1 MRRSL
6 AHCKNNLHLMPPAR
20 RKGRYIMNIK
30 ETAQKYS
37 DYIVETR
44 RHLHMNPELST
55 QEYETSKFIMSELDK
70 IGVPYVQCGLETGVL
85 ATIKGGKPGKTIL
98 IRGDMDALPV
108 PEENDLPYKSKVEGR
123 MHACGHDTHTSMMLT
138 AAHILNDV
146 KDELCGTVKLAFQPA
161 EETAQGAPSMI
172 ENGAMEGV
180 DAVFGQHIWTQVPT
194 GKVAFA
200 AGPRM
205 ASAAQFEIW
214 VQGKGGHGA
223 EPQNCFDAVTCSA
236 AIVNSLQTIV
246 SREYKPID
254 AAVLTVGRMDVGT
267 RWNVIADS
275 GYIAGTTRCFNRT
288 VFAEFPERIERIVKG
303 VCEAYRCT
311 YKFKYTNLVTPVINH
326 PVMADIIDG
335 ACKKI
340 YGDDSYQIDFEP
352 TTGGEDFCYFID
364 AAPDRMGAIAL
375 VGCGN
380 AEKDT
385 CHPHHSPKFKIDEDA
400 MLNGAC
406 IYCQVAADYLNK

>member
-1 MRRSL
+1 
-6 AHCKNNLHLMPPAR
+6 
-20 RKGRYIMNIK
+20 MNIK

-37 DYIVETR
+37 DYIIETR
-44 RHLHMNPELST
+44 RYLHMHPELST
-55 QEYETSKFIMSELDK
+55 KEYETSKFVQSELDK

-108 PEENDLPYKSKVEGR
+108 PEENDLSYKSTVDGV
-123 MHACGHDTHTSMMLT
+123 MHACGHDTHTAMMLT

-146 KDELCGTVKLAFQPA
+146 KDELCGTVKLAFQPS

-180 DAVFGQHIWTQVPT
+180 DAVYGQHIWTQVPT

-205 ASAAQFEIW
+205 ASAGQFEIW

-223 EPQNCFDAVTCSA
+223 EPHNCHDAVTCCA

-246 SREYKPID
+246 SREYRPID
-254 AAVLTVGRMDVGT
+254 AAVCTVGRMDVGT

-275 GYIAGTTRCFNRT
+275 GYLAGTTRCFDRQ

-303 VCEAYRCT
+303 TCEAYRCT
-311 YKFKYTNLVTPVINH
+311 YKTKYTTLTTPTVNH
-326 PVMADIIDG
+326 PYMADIIDG

-340 YGDDSYQIDFEP
+340 YGDDDSYKIDFDP
-352 TTGGEDFCYFID
+352 TTGGEDFCFFID
-364 AAPDRMGAIAL
+364 AAPDQMGAVAL
-375 VGCGN
+375 VGCGCE
-380 AEKDT
+380 AKDT
-385 CHPHHSPKFKIDEDA
+385 FHAHHSPKFKVDEDA
-400 MLNGAC
+400 LLNGAC
-406 IYCQVAADYLNK
+406 LYCQVAADFLNK

>member
-1 MRRSL
+1 
-6 AHCKNNLHLMPPAR
+6 
-20 RKGRYIMNIK
+20 MNIK

-37 DYIVETR
+37 DYIIETR
-44 RHLHMNPELST
+44 RYLHMHPELST
-55 QEYETSKFIMSELDK
+55 KEYETSKFVQSELDK

-108 PEENDLPYKSKVEGR
+108 PEENDLSYKSTVDGV
-123 MHACGHDTHTSMMLT
+123 MHACGHDTHTAMMLT

-146 KDELCGTVKLAFQPA
+146 KDELCGTVKLAFQPS

-180 DAVFGQHIWTQVPT
+180 DAVYGQHIWTQVPT

-205 ASAAQFEIW
+205 ASAGQFEIW

-223 EPQNCFDAVTCSA
+223 EPHNCHDAVTCCA

-246 SREYKPID
+246 SREYRPID
-254 AAVLTVGRMDVGT
+254 AAVCTVGRMDVGT

-275 GYIAGTTRCFNRT
+275 GYLAGTTRCFDRQ

-303 VCEAYRCT
+303 TCEAYRRPLST
-311 YKFKYTNLVTPVINH
+311 MPTWLISLTAPARRSTATMTATRSPSTRSPAARTSASSSMLLPTRWGLLRSSAAAAKQRTPSMLTI
-326 PVMADIIDG
+326 AR
-335 ACKKI
+335 
-340 YGDDSYQIDFEP
+340 SLRL
-352 TTGGEDFCYFID
+352 T
-364 AAPDRMGAIAL
+364 RMLCSMAL
-375 VGCGN
+375 VC
-380 AEKDT
+380 T
-385 CHPHHSPKFKIDEDA
+385 
-400 MLNGAC
+400 
-406 IYCQVAADYLNK
+406 VR